1 MSLSNL
7 GQLVKNEFIKL
18 HHYKSTWAMYI
29 IIGILLLGGALITN
43 FVADQSMIIDE
54 TFQADLVEA
63 YRSMGLE
70 IPAYDMWAFL
80 ADNISF
86 IVTFVTIFII
96 VVSAKIISNEYKWG
110 TIKLLLIRPAGRG
123 TVLTS
128 KYITVLLFAV
138 ALILY
143 GIILSLIIGLIFF
156 GMDAWNPTILDNMG
170 SGYAEVSIIASIG
183 KDILF
188 QLVPLIV
195 VATLSFMIAILF
207 KGSAM
212 AIAASIVIYIAAPI
226 ITLVTSRYEIS
237 KYLLTAHLD
246 LQSIFEG
253 SPTIEGMSF
262 GFSIAVL
269 IVYYVV
275 FMIVGWLTFKKR
287 DVAGN

>member
-1 MSLSNL
+1 MSNL
-7 GQLVKNEFIKL
+7 SQLIKNEFIKL

-29 IIGILLLGGALITN
+29 IIAVLLVGGAIITN
-43 FVADQSMIIDE
+43 FVANQSMIIDA
-54 TFQADLVEA
+54 TFQSELVQA
-63 YRSMGLE
+63 YQSVGVE
-70 IPAYDMWAFL
+70 IPAYDMWAFV
-80 ADNISF
+80 ADNISLISF
-86 IVTFVTIFII
+86 ITIFII
-96 VVSAKIISNEYKWG
+96 VAAAKIISNEYKWG

-138 ALILY
+138 VLILY
-143 GIILSLIIGLIFF
+143 TIILSMIIGLIFF
-156 GMDAWNPTILDNMG
+156 GVDAWNPIIVDNMG
-170 SGYAEVSIIASIG
+170 SGYTEVSIITSIG
-183 KDILF
+183 KNILF
-188 QLVPLIV
+188 SLVPLII

-212 AIAASIVIYIAAPI
+212 AIAASIVIFIAAPI
-226 ITLVTSRYEIS
+226 ITMLVSRYEIA

-246 LQSIFEG
+246 LQSIFAG
-253 SPTIEGMSF
+253 APLIEGTTI

-269 IVYYVV
+269 IVYYII

>member
-1 MSLSNL
+1 MSNL
-7 GQLVKNEFIKL
+7 SQLIKNEFIKL

-29 IIGILLLGGALITN
+29 IIAVLLVGGAIITN
-43 FVADQSMIIDE
+43 FVANQSMIIDA
-54 TFQADLVEA
+54 TFQSELVQA
-63 YRSMGLE
+63 YQSVGVE
-70 IPAYDMWAFL
+70 IPAYDMWAFV
-80 ADNISF
+80 ADNISLISF
-86 IVTFVTIFII
+86 ITIFII
-96 VVSAKIISNEYKWG
+96 VAAAKIISNEYKWG

-138 ALILY
+138 VLILY
-143 GIILSLIIGLIFF
+143 TIILSMIIGLIFF
-156 GMDAWNPTILDNMG
+156 GVDAWNPIIVDNMG
-170 SGYAEVSIIASIG
+170 SGYTEVSIITSIG
-183 KDILF
+183 KNILF
-188 QLVPLIV
+188 SLVPLII

-212 AIAASIVIYIAAPI
+212 AIAASIVIFIAAPI
-226 ITLVTSRYEIS
+226 ITMLVSRYEIA

-246 LQSIFEG
+246 LQSIFAG
-253 SPTIEGMSF
+253 APLIEGTTN

-269 IVYYVV
+269 IVYYII

>member
-1 MSLSNL
+1 MSNL
-7 GQLVKNEFIKL
+7 SQLIKNEFIKL

-29 IIGILLLGGALITN
+29 ILAILLIGGAMITN
-43 FVADQSMIIDE
+43 FVANQNMLFDEVFQGELAQAYQS
-54 TFQADLVEA
+54 L
-63 YRSMGLE
+63 GLE
-70 IPAYDMWAFL
+70 IPTYDMWAFL
-80 ADNISF
+80 SDNISNISF
-86 IVTFVTIFII
+86 ITILII
-96 VVSAKIISNEYKWG
+96 VVAAKIISNEYKWG

-128 KYITVLLFAV
+128 KYIAVFLFAAV
-138 ALILY
+138 LILY
-143 GIILSLIIGLIFF
+143 TIILSMIIGLIFF
-156 GMDAWNPTILDNMG
+156 GVDTWNPTIVDNMG
-170 SGYAEVSIIASIG
+170 SGYTEVSILASIG

-188 QLVPLIV
+188 YLVPLILL
-195 VATLSFMIAILF
+195 ATLSFMIAILF

-212 AIAASIVIYIAAPI
+212 AIAASIVVFLAAPV
-226 ITLVTSRYEIS
+226 ITMLVSQYEVG

-253 SPTIEGMSF
+253 SPLIEGTSF

-275 FMIVGWLTFKKR
+275 FMAVGWLTFKKR